1 MSKNKYR
8 YLNLYYW
15 LRKLSFSNIF
25 QKNIFLSNNFKRK
38 IIFHLIF
45 KSYHWRDYHKTTANV
60 SSSGLGSDLN
70 VTKKLTEDLDIFI
83 KNNQINSIL
92 DIACGDFIWMN
103 KITSNNKNIKYLGL
117 EIVEKI
123 VKNNNEIFS
132 KNNIKFK
139 CSDVLKDEL
148 PLNYD
153 FVIVRDFLIHIKNID
168 IINLIKKI
176 KKSNCKYFAINNFPN
191 INLNKEIKGY
201 GHHRYVN
208 IEISPFNLTN
218 VYKVIDDH
226 DRKLNI
232 YKIK

>member
-25 QKNIFLSNNFKRK
+25 QKNVFLSNNFKRK

-45 KSYHWRDYHKTTANV
+45 KSYHWRDYKKTTRNE

-70 VTKKLTEDLDIFI
+70 ITKKLIQDLDIFL
-83 KNNQINSIL
+83 KNNKIKSIL
-92 DIACGDFIWMN
+92 DIACGDFLWMN
-103 KITSNNKNIKYLGL
+103 KLIYNNNLKYLGL

-123 VKNNNEIFS
+123 VENNS
-132 KNNIKFK
+132 KLFARENIKFK
-139 CSDVLKDEL
+139 CSDVINDIL
-148 PLNYD
+148 PLDYD
-153 FVIVRDFLIHIKNID
+153 FIIVRDFLIHIKNDD
-168 IINLIKKI
+168 IINLIEKI

-191 INLNKEIKGY
+191 IKSNKEIKGY

-208 IEISPFNLTN
+208 IEIPPFNLKN
-218 VYKVIDDH
+218 VFMVIDDH

-232 YKIK
+232 YKIE

>member
-15 LRKLSFSNIF
+15 LRKLSFSSIF

-45 KSYHWRDYHKTTANV
+45 KSYHWRDYKKTTIDS
-60 SSSGLGSDLN
+60 SSSGLGSDLL
-70 VTKKLTEDLDIFI
+70 VTKKLIEDLDFYLRKNKI
-83 KNNQINSIL
+83 KSIL
-92 DIACGDFIWMN
+92 DVACGDFIWMY
-103 KITSNNKNIKYLGL
+103 KLITTHNNLRYLGL
-117 EIVEKI
+117 EIVERI
-123 VKNNNEIFS
+123 VENNNKMFS
-132 KNNIKFK
+132 NENIKFK
-139 CSDVLKDEL
+139 CSDVINDDL
-148 PLNYD
+148 PINYD
-153 FVIVRDFLIHIKNID
+153 FVLVRDFLIHIKNVD
-168 IINLIKKI
+168 ILNLIEKI

-191 INLNKEIKGY
+191 IKTNKEIKGY

-208 IEISPFNLTN
+208 IEIPPFNLTN
-218 VYKVIDDH
+218 THMIIDDH